1 MGTPSKQRLRDH
13 VTGPFALR
21 IALVAA
27 LACAAQPALARVV
40 VKKGVYGAIALE
52 RETGQHGYVYNAA
65 TSRAAKNEALRQCG
79 QPRCEVVLSFSNACG
94 ALAQG
99 PKKYFTATGAT
110 QQEAQ
115 TKVLRLCADKAC
127 SVTAWACTR

>member
-1 MGTPSKQRLRDH
+1 MGAPSKQRPCDH
-13 VTGPFALR
+13 VMGPFALR
-21 IALVAA
+21 IALAAA